1 MEATKRREKECV
13 WEVCWPEWTSKER
26 VKSNQIKHPVA
37 TMYDMERIE
46 IGNRL
51 SPELEKS
58 LVFPV
63 QSTHMD
69 EISYLEILPYDETW
83 AKSNEGMCVAGM

>member
-1 MEATKRREKECV
+1 MEATKRHEQECV
-13 WEVCWPEWTSKER
+13 WEVCWPERTLKER

-46 IGNRL
+46 MGNRL

-58 LVFPV
+58 LVFLV

-69 EISYLEILPYDETW
+69 EISYLKILPYDETW
-83 AKSNEGMCVAGM
+83 LNLIKVCV

>member
-1 MEATKRREKECV
+1 MYLGSWLAERTLKE
-13 WEVCWPEWTSKER
+13 T

-46 IGNRL
+46 MGNRL

-58 LVFPV
+58 LV
-63 QSTHMD
+63 
-69 EISYLEILPYDETW
+69 
-83 AKSNEGMCVAGM
+83 CVPGAIHPHG